1 MIDYKKDGEIH
12 LVTMNN
18 DQNTICPDWQ
28 ARMLEILDTVEA
40 DCGQGAAL
48 VLTGEGKFFCNGL
61 NLEALMQLG
70 EDEMATFSRQMM
82 EIHQRLLVLP
92 CPTVAAMNGH
102 AFAGGAFVAL
112 SCDYRV
118 MREDRGW
125 FSVSEVDVGV
135 PIPQA
140 MMGML
145 EGKLTPN
152 TARDALLT
160 GKRYTADE
168 AIAAGIADGKA
179 SEQDLLAEAKALA
192 TQLATKEPGIFKTL
206 KQRWFGPMADALV
219 DGL

>member
-1 MIDYKKDGEIH
+1 
-12 LVTMNN
+12 
-18 DQNTICPDWQ
+18 
-28 ARMLEILDTVEA
+28 VEA

-48 VLTGEGKFFCNGL
+48 VLIGEGKFFCNGL

-206 KQRWFGPMADALV
+206 KQRWFGPIADALV
-219 DGL
+219 EGN